1 MLFQRGSPNHPPG
14 KLHIESRAF
23 NLTKNQIG
31 RSAFFVSTHFEQITR
46 VTPFYTTD

>member
-23 NLTKNQIG
+23 NLTKNQVG
-31 RSAFFVSTHFEQITR
+31 RSAFFVSTYSEQITKDA
-46 VTPFYTTD
+46 PISTTD